1 MDAGIRTQKRQQ
13 LKGLNRLNKLQVC
26 LILILFVCVFTLSA
40 DISPDFL
47 SKISAATYLTVG
59 RQKNGTYT
67 ELGTAV
73 LLDNGLFYTSA
84 SAFNLF
90 SESICEDYFV
100 KDQNENYYKI
110 KNIQK
115 LNTKR
120 DIICF
125 DTEEKPSKEGL
136 SAVADTQNTPSAA
149 YSVTVSS
156 KEGITLEICNF
167 FGKFYEQDIQEWE
180 WLYFSSERSSQTG
193 IIVNENAEVIGFITS
208 KSNEKNTM
216 FVLPFAETENLKPDT
231 AIINETFSFSLP
243 NIYSRQFTHK
253 IKMEIP
259 LPNSL
264 EEINKEL
271 TAKFTDYFSEF
282 ASSIQKNFGMNSS
295 RGFLKALGS
304 SEIRSSASIPDFPYT
319 ICLDENSKWAY
330 YLPENLEE
338 ALAFTNGFTVSGS
351 LFGFTL
357 TFLNRDSAHF
367 LEDFL
372 ADPLLIAKY
381 LKDSVFPEDYDT
393 EPEVTEAFEDELGR
407 KWMFNYWKGTTEDEV
422 FITLALPLPQG
433 FYVMADKGS
442 PFKIKN
448 ASTVKM
454 KFLTS
459 YVYPSYSATLSEW
472 IEYLTLLKEYE
483 NLYGGFDNVTIDYDE
498 KSFNFDSELFKLQM
512 PSDIFAVNNDT
523 TFRIAFGYDDTN
535 GKACLKLRSFDLF
548 SPPAYEDYKCLF
560 VSQILKPDENA
571 EFWLK
576 QQWEEKKDKVYP
588 YTGTPYDYEQF
599 TYYDEIIYPKGFT
612 AKNRNELT
620 ELYYFACEL
629 KGNGK
634 KKEIKNLAKNVK
646 KVLTI
651 KE

>member
-1 MDAGIRTQKRQQ
+1 
-13 LKGLNRLNKLQVC
+13 
-26 LILILFVCVFTLSA
+26 
-40 DISPDFL
+40 
-47 SKISAATYLTVG
+47 
-59 RQKNGTYT
+59 
-67 ELGTAV
+67 
-73 LLDNGLFYTSA
+73 
-84 SAFNLF
+84 
-90 SESICEDYFV
+90 
-100 KDQNENYYKI
+100 
-110 KNIQK
+110 
-115 LNTKR
+115 
-120 DIICF
+120 
-125 DTEEKPSKEGL
+125 
-136 SAVADTQNTPSAA
+136 
-149 YSVTVSS
+149 
-156 KEGITLEICNF
+156 
-167 FGKFYEQDIQEWE
+167 
-180 WLYFSSERSSQTG
+180 
-193 IIVNENAEVIGFITS
+193 
-208 KSNEKNTM
+208 
-216 FVLPFAETENLKPDT
+216 
-231 AIINETFSFSLP
+231 IINETFSFSLP

-372 ADPLLIAKY
+372 TDPLLIAKY

-646 KVLTI
+646 KVLII